1 MRLNGTLFAI
11 LLARLVANVEHQA
24 NEDVMIPTTVG
35 RVPLHSSVSA
45 NERIRRQTEQSIT
58 RLRHAGPTA
67 IQRRLDELD
76 AEWDV
81 ERVLEANAASAVLI
95 GAGLGVSANR
105 RWFALPAIVGAFL
118 LQHAVQGWCPPL
130 PVFRRL
136 GFRTAAEI
144 DRERYALKALRG
156 DFERVGDVNRGASGR
171 VADSVLRAVE
181 A

>member
-1 MRLNGTLFAI
+1 
-11 LLARLVANVEHQA
+11 
-24 NEDVMIPTTVG
+24 MIPTTVD
-35 RVPLHSSVSA
+35 RVRLHTSVSA
-45 NERIRRQTEQSIT
+45 NERIRRQTEQNIT
-58 RLRHAGPTA
+58 RLRHAGPHA
-67 IQRRLDELD
+67 IERRLDELD
-76 AEWDV
+76 AEWDI
-81 ERVLEANAASAVLI
+81 ERVLETNAASAVLI
-95 GAGLGVSANR
+95 GTGLGASVNR

-156 DFERVGDVNRGASGR
+156 DFDQIGDVNRGGSVR
-171 VADSVLRAVE
+171 VADSVLRAAE

>member
-1 MRLNGTLFAI
+1 
-11 LLARLVANVEHQA
+11 
-24 NEDVMIPTTVG
+24 MIPTTVD
-35 RVPLHSSVSA
+35 RVPLHTSEMA

-76 AEWDV
+76 AEWDI
-81 ERVLEANAASAVLI
+81 ERVLETNAASAVLI
-95 GAGLGVSANR
+95 GTGLGASVNR
-105 RWFALPAIVGAFL
+105 RWFALPAIVAAFL

-144 DRERYALKALRG
+144 DHERYALKALRG
-156 DFERVGDVNRGASGR
+156 DFAGLANRKQGGPQKLAGK
-171 VADSVLRAVE
+171 ALRAAE
-181 A
+181 S

>member
-1 MRLNGTLFAI
+1 MF
-11 LLARLVANVEHQA
+11 
-24 NEDVMIPTTVG
+24 PTTVD
-35 RVPLHSSVSA
+35 RVPLHSSVAA

-95 GAGLGVSANR
+95 GTGLGASVNR

-130 PVFRRL
+130 PVFRRM

-144 DRERYALKALRG
+144 DRERFALKALRG
-156 DFERVGDVNRGASGR
+156 DFDRISDVNRGGSGR
-171 VADSVLRAVE
+171 VADTVLRAAE